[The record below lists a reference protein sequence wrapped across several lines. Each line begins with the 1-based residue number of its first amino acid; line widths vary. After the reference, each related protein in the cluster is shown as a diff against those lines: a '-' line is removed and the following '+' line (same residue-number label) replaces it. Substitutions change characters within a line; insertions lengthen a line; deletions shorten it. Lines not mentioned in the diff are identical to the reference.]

1 MAYLRP
7 NDIPSH
13 PEPQTAARSLQVH
26 VHPSRVEPASLAGG
40 VVIVIDALRASV
52 TITQALASGVAR
64 VVPVMNVEDAFAIR
78 ERLWCEGLARDRVL
92 LGGERGGV
100 TIEGFDL
107 DNSPASY
114 PRERV
119 EGRVVVFTTTNGT
132 SALLHASRAARVIVG
147 SFANLTAVGEAVA
160 SEERPVHILCAGT
173 RDEISM
179 DDCLPAG
186 AMVEMLVRRGRS
198 LLSDDSARLCR
209 LAWEGANVQ
218 EGGVPRA
225 MRESRGGRN
234 LLRIGLR
241 DDVNFCS
248 TLDTLDVVP
257 EFDVA
262 RGEITLS
269 DRHRED

>member
-1 MAYLRP
+1 MAYARP
-7 NDIPSH
+7 KDIPAH
-13 PEPQTAARSLQVH
+13 PEPQVAARSLQVH
-26 VHPSRVEPASLAGG
+26 VHPSRIEPGALAGG

-52 TITQALASGVAR
+52 TITQALASGATSVI
-64 VVPVMNVEDAFAIR
+64 PVMNVEDAFAVR
-78 ERLWCEGLARDRVL
+78 ERRWSEGVAHDRVL

-119 EGRVVVFTTTNGT
+119 EGRVVIFTTTNGT
-132 SALLHASRAARVIVG
+132 SALLHAKQAIRVLVG
-147 SFANLTAVGEAVA
+147 SFANLSGVCKAVA
-160 SEERPVHILCAGT
+160 NEERPVHILCAGT

-186 AMVEMLVRRGRS
+186 GMVEVLERRGRA

-209 LAWEGANVQ
+209 LAWEGAKAQ
-218 EGGVPRA
+218 AGGVLRA
-225 MRESRGGRN
+225 MQESRGGRN
-234 LLRIGLR
+234 LLRIGLGS
-241 DDVNFCS
+241 DVEFCS
-248 TLDTLDVVP
+248 RIDTISVVP

-269 DRHRED
+269 SPREE